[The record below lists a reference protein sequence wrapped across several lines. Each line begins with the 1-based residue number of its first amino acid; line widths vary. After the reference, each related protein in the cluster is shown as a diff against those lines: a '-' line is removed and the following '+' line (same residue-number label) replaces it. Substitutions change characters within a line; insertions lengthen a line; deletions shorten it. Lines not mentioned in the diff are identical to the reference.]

1 MSKTKQELAVRDEA
15 LLAELEA
22 SYPKEVGGFTR
33 ISLPRIGFASQDVTE
48 GKGKAMT
55 VVTEAGTFFT
65 ERQTEELDEEGK
77 KKWDKQEIGSAM
89 EAVIL
94 YKRYQLSYYDEA
106 TEEYT
111 SSPIFDSMDEVV
123 PLFKAKQQIAKGTP
137 AELKDMYKFVDKD
150 NKTKSRLKDTRV
162 LYVLKD
168 GELFQLNL
176 HGSSMYSF
184 LKYERTVNPA
194 TVLTAFASEPQE
206 KGSINWNM
214 ITFKPTRPLDNTEL
228 HEVVAKVREIKE
240 AIGLEKGAQSN
251 APIQKVEILSNMSDE
266 DIDFPED
273 K

>member
-1 MSKTKQELAVRDEA
+1 MSKIKQELAVRDEA
-15 LLAELEA
+15 LLAELDQA
-22 SYPKEVGGFTR
+22 YPKEVGGFTR
-33 ISLPRIGFASQDVTE
+33 ISLPRIAFASQDVTE

-65 ERQTEELDEEGK
+65 ERQGDELNEEGK
-77 KKWDKQEIGSAM
+77 KKWNKEEVGSAM
-89 EAVIL
+89 QAVIL
-94 YKRYQLSYYDEA
+94 YRRYQLSYYDEA

-111 SSPIFDSMDEVV
+111 SSPVFDSMDEVV

-137 AELKDMYKFVDKD
+137 AQLKDLYKFVDKD
-150 NKTKSRLKDTRV
+150 GKTKSRLKDNRI

-168 GELFQLNL
+168 GELFQMNL

-184 LKYERTVNPA
+184 LKYERTVNPP

-206 KGSINWNM
+206 KGSIAWNM
-214 ITFKPTRPLDNTEL
+214 ITFKPVRPLDNTEL
-228 HEVVAKVREIKE
+228 AEVVGKVREIKE
-240 AIGLEKGAQSN
+240 AIGLEKGAQGN
-251 APIQKVEILSNMSDE
+251 TPIKAEIISNMSEE